1 MLTQTSKKTPSHFAH
16 RSLEPDQSPIGR
28 GSSYLFKVFIKTK
41 MPKRGLEPLRIT
53 PYAPETHVSTIPPL
67 RHNQISYFLFNFQPV
82 LCTQWRMLTQGQ
94 PSRKTLNGSA
104 FPAAEYHFCINIF
117 YYKDKFYTKYN
128 NKYPP

>member
-1 MLTQTSKKTPSHFAH
+1 
-16 RSLEPDQSPIGR
+16 
-28 GSSYLFKVFIKTK
+28 

-104 FPAAEYHFCINIF
+104 FPAAEYHFGI
-117 YYKDKFYTKYN
+117 TKYYAYSVQFSIYLLYC
-128 NKYPP
+128 KKQEIKRSQALA